1 MSDTSEKELITWCR
15 FLMGIFSYVY
25 YSSLVRQDAV
35 SVASLL
41 ETAIA
46 ALSREDQLLLLENLS
61 AYIKES
67 TPIS

>member
-1 MSDTSEKELITWCR
+1 
-15 FLMGIFSYVY
+15 MGIFSYVY